1 MNLKHKIIILSC
13 IKCVKY
19 FAAVVDDDWLTSSFF
34 LTLTREQLDGVR
46 ETLDQ
51 SNGPSGE
58 LNTQK
63 ILIESHAGTIVQRN
77 QVYLLDGRL
86 NCCGRIFLLHFLAIN
101 LTINLI
107 IIYAQ

>member
-1 MNLKHKIIILSC
+1 M
-13 IKCVKY
+13 KCVKY

-63 ILIESHAGTIVQRN
+63 ILIDSHAGGTTVERN
-77 QVYLLDGRL
+77 QVYLLDCRM

-107 IIYAQ
+107 IIYTQ

>member
-34 LTLTREQLDGVR
+34 LTLTREQLDGVH

-63 ILIESHAGTIVQRN
+63 ILIDSHAGTTVQRN
-77 QVYLLDGRL
+77 QVYLIDCQM
-86 NCCGRIFLLHFLAIN
+86 NCCGRIFYCIF
-101 LTINLI
+101 
-107 IIYAQ
+107 